1 MSLTVATQ
9 DFTLLISAAKLTA
22 YSRPDEDGV
31 LSGLYLYT
39 TTGESG
45 EEVGTTNLLVA
56 VGFDGV
62 TVGQFAV
69 PVSGQLPHPILVPH
83 RDTGWL
89 AAMCNKA
96 KLVAGKT
103 DKDADH
109 TVELVVSG
117 NSLKVTTLTDGEPA
131 EYDVDGRCPILDTSQ
146 YPVTEADNKLKSK
159 SLNPSAAAAG
169 NPDALVHVLGQ
180 TALNVM
186 KNAAK
191 VLKHPIRVF
200 PSATNGGPVVM
211 TDGERWRAV
220 TSVEPYSGDTEGRP
234 DIEPINVPVP
244 PITTAHTN

>member
-1 MSLTVATQ
+1 MSLTIDTQ
-9 DFTLLISAAKLTA
+9 DLILLISAAKLTA
-22 YSRPDEDGV
+22 YSRPDEDGI
-31 LSGLYLYT
+31 LSGVYLYT

-45 EEVGTTNLLVA
+45 DEVGTGDLLVG

-62 TVGQFAV
+62 TSGQFAV

-103 DKDADH
+103 DKDAEH

-131 EYDVDGRCPILDTSQ
+131 DYDVDGRCPILDTSQ
-146 YPVTEADNKLKSK
+146 YPVSEADSKLKSK
-159 SLNPSAAAAG
+159 SLNPSAAVVG

-180 TALNVM
+180 TALTVM

-200 PSATNGGPVVM
+200 PSAANGGPIVM

-220 TSVEPYSGDTEGRP
+220 TSVDAYSGGTEGQP
-234 DIEPINVPVP
+234 DIEPITVPEAP
-244 PITTAHTN
+244 PTSAQTS